1 MMNAV
6 PIAVFAFNR
15 PALLARTLAALAA
28 NELASASPLTI
39 FCDGPRHEGEA
50 AATQAVPGSMDCPAR
65 ALAISAGCAVVFLAC
80 GISVF
85 RRTERSFADVI

>member
-15 PALLARTLAALAA
+15 PALLARTLAAPAA
-28 NELASASPLTI
+28 DEPASASPLTI

-50 AATQAVPGSMDCPAR
+50 AATQAVPGSMDCPVR
-65 ALAISAGCAVVFLAC
+65 ALAIGADC

-85 RRTERSFADVI
+85 RKTERSFADVI